1 MKKEARRRA
10 EELVSKMTL
19 EEKAS
24 QLRYDAPAIERLGIP
39 AYNWWNEALHGVAR
53 AGTATAF
60 PQAIGMAAMFDD
72 ALLNRIADAISTAA
86 RAKYNAVSKAVKI
99 KVNPQKV
106 KIVAKKKTFKAE
118 KKVKK
123 YTVTLKNSKGKAI
136 KGKKLVLTINKKKY
150 TAKTNKKGKA
160 TFKIKNLKK
169 KGTYKAKVKFAGD
182 KTYKKITKKA
192 KIKIK

>member
-1 MKKEARRRA
+1 M
-10 EELVSKMTL
+10 
-19 EEKAS
+19 
-24 QLRYDAPAIERLGIP
+24 I
-39 AYNWWNEALHGVAR
+39 
-53 AGTATAF
+53 
-60 PQAIGMAAMFDD
+60 
-72 ALLNRIADAISTAA
+72 TAA
-86 RAKYNAVSKAVKI
+86 HTKIFTYNKAIDSKAKLYFIVTLKDANGKVLANKAFKYIVNGKTYNYKTNAKGQKKIYILSKAKKTISAKISFSGDSQYNAVSKAIKI